1 MSDIENIKRLIN
13 CKYDYIND
21 IITEDN
27 KLSLLYVLQPEEYEE
42 LVINNISDNFKYLIG
57 CNYSYVINKQRI
69 NRFSL
74 RKDLLISKYGCDP
87 KMTEK
92 EFCNSKGWYRIYDCG
107 CLCYKWEK

>member
-57 CNYSYVINKQRI
+57 CNYSYVINKLVDNLKYMFIFITHLRHYKYI
-69 NRFSL
+69 ILKSKSVNRVKKPS
-74 RKDLLISKYGCDP
+74 
-87 KMTEK
+87 
-92 EFCNSKGWYRIYDCG
+92 
-107 CLCYKWEK
+107 